1 MVIHSDSR
9 SGLNG
14 HPHSFSNGN
23 VASRPTSGTTA
34 TFESQ
39 AEFPIAIV
47 GMSCRFAGDATSPS
61 KLWDLCLA
69 GKDSWSPI
77 PEDRFTLKSW
87 YDENP
92 LKVGRVSHI
101 VPYAKETHAILLQF
115 ILLFILFQTS
125 TAVLTVPNS
134 RLTSRAVIF

>member
-1 MVIHSDSR
+1 MVVHSDSR
-9 SGLNG
+9 SVPNG
-14 HPHSFSNGN
+14 HPHSFTNGN
-23 VASRPTSGTTA
+23 GASHPSSSTTP

-92 LKVGRVSHI
+92 LKVGRVSYI
-101 VPYAKETHAILLQF
+101 VSYAKET
-115 ILLFILFQTS
+115 S
-125 TAVLTVPNS
+125 
-134 RLTSRAVIF
+134 VI